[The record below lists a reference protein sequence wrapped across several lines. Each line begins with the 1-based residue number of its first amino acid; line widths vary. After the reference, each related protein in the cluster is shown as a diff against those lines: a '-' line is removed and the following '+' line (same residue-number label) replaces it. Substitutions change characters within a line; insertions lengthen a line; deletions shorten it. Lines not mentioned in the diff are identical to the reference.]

1 MSTPLE
7 SRPRTILV
15 VDDNQDAVMLLSRV
29 LERWGNTVRTAHDGP
44 RALELAAG
52 ERFDLILLDIGLPGM
67 DGYQVAEALRTSTP
81 PYEGPLVAL
90 TGYGKDEDRARA
102 DEVGFTHHLLK
113 PLDLEVLQQ
122 LLAELP

>member
-1 MSTPLE
+1 MSTSSQ

-15 VDDNQDAVMLLSRV
+15 VDDDQDAVMLLARM
-29 LERWGNTVRTAHDGP
+29 LERWGNRVRTAHEGP
-44 RALELAAG
+44 RALELAAE

-67 DGYQVAEALRTSTP
+67 DGYQVAEALRSGEP

-113 PLDLEVLQQ
+113 PLDLEVLEQ
-122 LLAELP
+122 LLSDLP